1 MPRIASIAEKL
12 AAAAKADVAPSGE
25 AFDPA
30 HPRAAVAAILRERDP
45 AVGAELFF
53 IRRAEHPGDPWS
65 GHIAFPGG
73 RREADDATLL
83 ETAARETREEVGLD
97 LGRAE
102 LLARLPD
109 LPAMGRTRRTN
120 LVVTPF
126 VFALREE
133 QTVTANDE
141 VAETLWVPLA
151 RLLAG
156 EGRGTYTYAWDGKS
170 WDLPCFRLEILGER
184 GDAIASPQEPRR
196 ETVLWGM
203 TLRMLETMFEALAAA
218 DGLAQRAG

>member
-1 MPRIASIAEKL
+1 MARIASIAEKL
-12 AAAAKADVAPSGE
+12 TASREGAEGVRAPDV
-25 AFDPA
+25 FDPSQ
-30 HPRAAVAAILRERDP
+30 PRAAVAAILRERDP

-73 RREADDATLL
+73 RRERADVRLVD
-83 ETAARETREEVGLD
+83 TAIRETQEEVGVD
-97 LGRAE
+97 LARAE

-109 LPAMGRTRRTN
+109 LPAMGRSRRTN

-126 VFALREE
+126 VFALPEE
-133 QTVTANDE
+133 QAVVPNHE

-156 EGRGTYTYAWDGKS
+156 EGRSTYTYSWEGKS
-170 WDLPCFRLEILGER
+170 WDLPCFRLELLG
-184 GDAIASPQEPRR
+184 GGGR

-218 DGLAQRAG
+218 EARRAC